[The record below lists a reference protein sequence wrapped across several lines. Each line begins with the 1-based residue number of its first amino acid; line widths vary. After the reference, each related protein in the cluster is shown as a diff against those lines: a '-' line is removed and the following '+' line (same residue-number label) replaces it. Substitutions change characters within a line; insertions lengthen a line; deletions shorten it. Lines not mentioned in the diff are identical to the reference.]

1 MFEIIDLKAILIVFM
16 IFVPLEHL
24 VPLHEGR
31 RYLRR
36 AFVTDLLHLLVTG
49 LLFKLGFLIF
59 VGACILAINSAVPSI
74 IGETVRAQPIW
85 LQTIEVIVISDV
97 GFYVAHRTLHSVP
110 FLWRFHAIHHS
121 IEELDALAAHRVH
134 PLDQL
139 FVKATSLLPIYALG
153 FSVWPI
159 IIAGLIYQWQ
169 ALLIHSNI
177 RIGFGPFKWVVASP
191 LFHHWHH
198 ANEPAAIDKNFA
210 GQLSIIDAI
219 FGTMYMPEAMP
230 TKYGTDEPVPDAY
243 LGQLAYPFTTPKRP
257 IASDLQMAELDHDQS
272 N

>member
-1 MFEIIDLKAILIVFM
+1 MFEPVDLKAIVIVFL

-24 VPLHEGR
+24 MPSHEGR

-36 AFVTDLLHLLVTG
+36 GFVTDLLHLLITG
-49 LLFKLGFLIF
+49 LLFKVGFLLLVAACL
-59 VGACILAINSAVPSI
+59 VGIDSAVPSI
-74 IGETVRAQPIW
+74 VGETVRAQPVW
-85 LQTIEVIVISDV
+85 LQTVELIVVSDL

-139 FVKATSLLPIYALG
+139 FVKATSLLPVYALG
-153 FSVWPI
+153 FALGPI
-159 IIAGLIYQWQ
+159 IIAALIYQWQ
-169 ALLIHSNI
+169 SLLIHSNI
-177 RIGFGPFKWVVASP
+177 RIGFGPFRWVVASP

-198 ANEPAAIDKNFA
+198 ANQREALDKNFA

-219 FGTMYMPEAMP
+219 FGTMHMPEAMP
-230 TKYGTDEPVPDAY
+230 TRYGTDDPVPDTY
-243 LGQLAYPFTTPKRP
+243 IQQLAYPFTGLKEGST
-257 IASDLQMAELDHDQS
+257 ASQMVEFDS
-272 N
+272 

>member
-1 MFEIIDLKAILIVFM
+1 MFELVDLKAIAIVFL

-31 RYLRR
+31 WYLRR
-36 AFVTDLLHLLVTG
+36 GFVTDLVHLLVTG
-49 LLFKLGFLIF
+49 LLFKIGLLILVAVCM
-59 VGACILAINSAVPSI
+59 VGINSAMPGVV
-74 IGETVRAQPIW
+74 GETARAQPVW
-85 LQTIEVIVISDV
+85 LQTIEVIVISDL
-97 GFYVAHRTLHSVP
+97 GFYVAHRALHSVP

-153 FSVWPI
+153 FSVEPI

-177 RIGFGPFKWVVASP
+177 RIGFGPLKWVVASP
-191 LFHHWHH
+191 HFHHWHH
-198 ANEPAAIDKNFA
+198 ANERAAFDKNFA

-219 FGTMYMPEAMP
+219 FGTMYMPEALP
-230 TKYGTDEPVPDAY
+230 TKYGTDDPVPKAY
-243 LGQLAYPFTTPKRP
+243 VEQLAYPFTSPKEGP
-257 IASDLQMAELDHDQS
+257 IASQMVELTHDQPT
-272 N
+272 